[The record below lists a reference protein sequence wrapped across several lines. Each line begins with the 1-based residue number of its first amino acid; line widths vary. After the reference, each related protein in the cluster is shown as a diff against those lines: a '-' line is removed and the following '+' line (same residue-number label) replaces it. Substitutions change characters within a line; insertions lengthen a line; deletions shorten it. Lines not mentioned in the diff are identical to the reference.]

1 MIRLKNLLSEITFG
15 TSEPYATKFVWHEY
29 QESFRTAVNDDTG
42 NTIDIV
48 FDSNITLGDDE
59 AEVYELSFWVNKSY
73 DTVVAKAGQANYIRI
88 MATIAAALYSFINYA
103 AYPQMIEFSG
113 SDSDPEKAAQKAR
126 LYQMFAATN
135 KTKLAEL
142 GYRYVSTHMGTGIER
157 ID

>member
-59 AEVYELSFWVNKSY
+59 ASAYELSFWVNKSY

-88 MATIAAALYSFINYA
+88 MATVAAALYSFIKYA
-103 AYPQMIEFSG
+103 DYPHMIEFSG
-113 SDSDPEKAAQKAR
+113 SDIDPDKAAQKTR
-126 LYQMFAATN
+126 LYQMFATTN
-135 KTKLAEL
+135 KTQLDKL
-142 GYRYVSTHMGTGIER
+142 GYRYVNTHMGTGIES